1 MAWAAKGRRARGIS
15 GRDRRERR
23 RWSCGTSH
31 LQSIRQSLK
40 KKRPSCGKAVMRCK
54 RTQFDF
60 SLIRMTFL
68 SYSASVARVISLPP
82 AANTRP
88 PLRRHAFRSYWQGP
102 ISGCLTHMAATFGEN
117 SMTICWRWPAAS
129 VTHTYC
135 ALGGSTIAA
144 SGAGTRIPGRAS
156 GGVGIGVSGSG
167 RRTTGALA
175 RSSGGVAGKGAFA
188 PSRAHPAARSRITA
202 AKKALPALDICRV
215 RRREGRYDRRYD
227 GVRPWSLS
235 TI

>member
-1 MAWAAKGRRARGIS
+1 MS

-23 RWSCGTSH
+23 RWSCGTAH
-31 LQSIRQSLK
+31 LQLIRPSLK
-40 KKRPSCGKAVMRCK
+40 KTAFLREGVMRCK
-54 RTQFDF
+54 RAQFDF

-68 SYSASVARVISLPP
+68 SYSASVAMVISLPP

-88 PLRRHAFRSYWQGP
+88 PLRRQAFRSYWQGP
-102 ISGCLTHMAATFGEN
+102 ISGCLTHMTATFGEN
-117 SMTICWRWPAAS
+117 SMTICCRWPAAS

-144 SGAGTRIPGRAS
+144 SGAGTRVPGCVS

-175 RSSGGVAGKGAFA
+175 RSSGGVAGKGGLAT
-188 PSRAHPAARSRITA
+188 SGAHPVARSTITA
-202 AKKALPALDICRV
+202 AKKALPPLDVCPV
-215 RRREGRYDRRYD
+215 GRREGGCDRRHD
-227 GVRPWSLS
+227 GVLPWSLS